1 MKYQDYKDAYH
12 VILGIIFGAIA
23 VAVVLSLAGCG
34 PLPTAPAPCRYFYL
48 RTDSMWHE
56 PDHTLGAV
64 VVTQHCLKQ

>member
-1 MKYQDYKDAYH
+1 MKRIPDWALVALY
-12 VILGIIFGAIA
+12 ILAIA
-23 VAVVLSLAGCG
+23 IGVALLLSLAGCG

-48 RTDSMWHE
+48 RTDSLWHE